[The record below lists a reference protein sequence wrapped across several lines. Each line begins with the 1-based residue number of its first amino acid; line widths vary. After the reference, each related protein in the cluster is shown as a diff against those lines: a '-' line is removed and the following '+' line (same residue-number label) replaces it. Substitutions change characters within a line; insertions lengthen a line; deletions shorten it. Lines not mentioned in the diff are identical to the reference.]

1 MMTRI
6 LDLEAQ
12 VSALTER
19 MHKTIEDYYIEVSGS
34 TNPATINLIYELED
48 IDTTGLDRVWK
59 AENDYRIVHT
69 ETNGWEIQDNLSAT
83 LLSCN
88 GGTKPATSEDNP
100 YDETWSDLS
109 TSAVV
114 LIESPEIII

>member
-1 MMTRI
+1 MTRI

-34 TNPATINLIYELED
+34 TNPSTINLIYELED
-48 IDTTGLDRVWK
+48 VDVEGLERVWK

-88 GGTKPATSEDNP
+88 GGTKPASSEDNP

-109 TSAVV
+109 ASAVV